1 MTPARDH
8 VEGFLFGLA
17 LVVLVF
23 GGALALSLIGA
34 IP

>member
-1 MTPARDH
+1 MTLRDH
-8 VEGFLFGLA
+8 LEALAFGLA